1 MDVKKRTCRKCHI
14 EIDYTK
20 YGYCNAC
27 FRALGKWLKQ
37 NDLYIAEEIRRGRD
51 DYAGYIDPTCRLSE
65 RGQ

>member
-1 MDVKKRTCRKCHI
+1 M
-14 EIDYTK
+14 IDEVEV
-20 YGYCNAC
+20 NM
-27 FRALGKWLKQ
+27 KQ